1 MAEGFGVVEAILE
14 KFNVKLDLS
23 DLDSKIITQKL
34 TFIFQTLAKE
44 ELYKDF
50 SFYIYGPYSKELTL
64 DYYSDKINMNAAN
77 LTEKE
82 KSVLDKMYSLLNK
95 KVDKEKMEII
105 GSLLFLRLH
114 DKLEW
119 EDAYEI
125 LLKLKPRLK
134 PEKVVV
140 CMNDAKRLLITE
152 DEIKSFNDSIKEE
165 IEDWDRV
172 SNETISKDD

>member
-1 MAEGFGVVEAILE
+1 MTERFEIVKAILH
-14 KFNVKLDLS
+14 KFNIELDLL

-34 TFIFQTLAKE
+34 TFIFQILAKE
-44 ELYKDF
+44 ELYEDF
-50 SFYIYGPYSKELTL
+50 KFYIDGPYSRELVL
-64 DYYSDKINMNAAN
+64 DYYSDKINTSAAN

-82 KSVLDKMYSLLNK
+82 RDILDKMHLLLNK
-95 KVDKEKMEII
+95 KADKERLEII

-125 LLKLKPRLK
+125 LLRLKPRLK
-134 PEKVVV
+134 PEKVAV

-152 DEIKSFNDSIKEE
+152 DEIKSFNNSIKEE
-165 IEDWDRV
+165 IGVWGL
-172 SNETISKDD
+172 

>member
-1 MAEGFGVVEAILE
+1 MTERFEIVKAILH
-14 KFNVKLDLS
+14 KFNIELDLL

-34 TFIFQTLAKE
+34 TFIFQILAKE
-44 ELYKDF
+44 ELYEDF
-50 SFYIYGPYSKELTL
+50 KFYIDGPYSRELVL
-64 DYYSDKINMNAAN
+64 DYYSDKINTSAAN

-82 KSVLDKMYSLLNK
+82 RDILDKMHLLLNK
-95 KVDKEKMEII
+95 KADKERLEII

-125 LLKLKPRLK
+125 LLRLKPRLK
-134 PEKVVV
+134 PEKVAV

-165 IEDWDRV
+165 IGVWGL
-172 SNETISKDD
+172 

>member
-1 MAEGFGVVEAILE
+1 MTERFEIVKAILH
-14 KFNVKLDLS
+14 KFNIELDLL

-34 TFIFQTLAKE
+34 TFIFQILAKE
-44 ELYKDF
+44 ELYEDF
-50 SFYIYGPYSKELTL
+50 KFYIDGPYSRELVL
-64 DYYSDKINMNAAN
+64 DYYSDKINMNAAD
-77 LTEKE
+77 LTQKE
-82 KSVLDKMYSLLNK
+82 RDILDKMHSLLNK
-95 KVDKEKMEII
+95 KVDKERLEII

-114 DKLEW
+114 DNLEW

-134 PEKVVV
+134 PEKVAV

-165 IEDWDRV
+165 IGVWGL
-172 SNETISKDD
+172 

>member
-1 MAEGFGVVEAILE
+1 MTERFEIVKAILH
-14 KFNVKLDLS
+14 KFNIELDLL

-34 TFIFQTLAKE
+34 TFIFQILAKE
-44 ELYKDF
+44 ELYEDF
-50 SFYIYGPYSKELTL
+50 KFYIDGPYSRELVL
-64 DYYSDKINMNAAN
+64 DYYSDKINISAAD
-77 LTEKE
+77 LTQKE
-82 KSVLDKMYSLLNK
+82 RDILDKMHSLLNK
-95 KVDKEKMEII
+95 KADKERLEII

-125 LLKLKPRLK
+125 LLRLKPRLK
-134 PEKVVV
+134 PEKVAV

-165 IEDWDRV
+165 IGVWGL
-172 SNETISKDD
+172 

>member
-1 MAEGFGVVEAILE
+1 MTERFGVVKAILQ
-14 KFNVKLDLS
+14 KFNINLDLS

-44 ELYKDF
+44 ELYEDF
-50 SFYIYGPYSKELTL
+50 KFYIDGPYSRELVL
-64 DYYSDKINMNAAN
+64 DYYSDKINISAAD
-77 LTEKE
+77 LTQKE
-82 KSVLDKMYSLLNK
+82 RDILDKMHSLLNK
-95 KVDKEKMEII
+95 KADKERLEII

-134 PEKVVV
+134 PEKVAV

-152 DEIKSFNDSIKEE
+152 DEIKSFNNSIKEE
-165 IEDWDRV
+165 IGVWGL
-172 SNETISKDD
+172 